1 MQNQSIGFV
10 AFGKRD
16 GFELLFKG
24 GNLDAFQAQEHIDLL
39 SQIIQL
45 KLEEIRIF
53 PDAEILGAMHFK
65 HQGNWY
71 KVFTLY
77 RYILDI
83 YKRDGYYAGAVIIQ
97 NGTVHPSPLLS
108 FLTLL
113 SNYKWKMYQIFLA
126 SSEYSKF
133 KGV

>member
-1 MQNQSIGFV
+1 MQKHSIGFV

-24 GNLDAFQAQEHIDLL
+24 GDLQAFQSQENIDIL
-39 SQIIQL
+39 SKQIQL

-53 PDAEILGAMHFK
+53 PGSEILGSIQFK

-77 RYILDI
+77 RYTLDI
-83 YKRDGYYAGAVIIQ
+83 YKRDGFYAGAVILQ
-97 NGTVHPSPLLS
+97 NSTVR
-108 FLTLL
+108 
-113 SNYKWKMYQIFLA
+113 A
-126 SSEYSKF
+126 
-133 KGV
+133 